1 STSCS
6 QLAIQQ
12 DIDLYLLN
20 RGMTGEKIPGAKMF
34 TADIHQTQEMTRI
47 LANHTFDVVVDWIA
61 FTPADVE
68 RDYALFQN
76 KTKQFIFISSASAY
90 QKPLSNPYI
99 TESTPLVNPYWE
111 YSRNKIACEEFLTRK
126 YRENGFPITIVRPSH
141 TYRNVVPVA
150 VGDWRGYTLLD
161 RMKCGKPVVVHGDGT
176 SLWTLTHSDDFAR
189 GFLGLVGNI
198 HTIGHA
204 FHITSDE
211 ILSWNQIYEIMADAV
226 GGTTN
231 LVHIPSEVI
240 AKYDSE
246 IGAGLLGD
254 KAYSVI
260 FDNSKIKSFV
270 PDFRAKIPFS
280 EGFKQVIAWFDV
292 DERRKQINPRENAF
306 QDKLI
311 QDYTT

>member
-1 STSCS
+1 MRFRESIMTYEASIMKVLFIGGTGNISTSCS

-99 TESTPLVNPYWE
+99 TESTPLVNPHWE

-161 RMKCGKPVVVHGDGT
+161 RMKCGKPVVVHGD
-176 SLWTLTHSDDFAR
+176 
-189 GFLGLVGNI
+189 
-198 HTIGHA
+198 
-204 FHITSDE
+204 
-211 ILSWNQIYEIMADAV
+211 
-226 GGTTN
+226 
-231 LVHIPSEVI
+231 
-240 AKYDSE
+240 
-246 IGAGLLGD
+246 
-254 KAYSVI
+254 
-260 FDNSKIKSFV
+260 
-270 PDFRAKIPFS
+270 
-280 EGFKQVIAWFDV
+280 
-292 DERRKQINPRENAF
+292 
-306 QDKLI
+306 
-311 QDYTT
+311 